1 VIRGKQARAAVFDL
15 DGTLVDSEPRSRVAL
30 RAMFADFGVPF
41 DEPLLQRFVGRRD
54 PEVFAE
60 LGDLFPGH
68 DPLDLAGAVVE
79 QYRLLGHLPI
89 PALPGAVDLT
99 TQIHR
104 AGDPIALV
112 TSAGRDHAVPAL
124 QRLGL
129 LEMFGAIVT
138 ADDIEIGKPHP
149 EGYLKA
155 SAALQV
161 DPAHCVAFEDSPAG
175 LSAAKAAGM
184 YCVAVTTTHEP
195 AELSTADRVVTDLS
209 EVTWPLPA

>member
-1 VIRGKQARAAVFDL
+1 LIRDRQARAAVFDL

-30 RAMFADFGVPF
+30 QAMFTDYGVPF

-60 LGDLFPGH
+60 MGDLFPGH
-68 DPLDLAGAVVE
+68 DPFDLAAAVGA

-99 TQIHR
+99 TQIHQ
-104 AGDPIALV
+104 AGDRIALV

-124 QRLGL
+124 RRLGML
-129 LEMFGAIVT
+129 DMFDAIVT
-138 ADDIEIGKPHP
+138 AEDITVGKPDP
-149 EGYLKA
+149 EGYLQA

-175 LSAAKAAGM
+175 LSAARAAGM
-184 YCVAVTTTHEP
+184 YCVAVTTTHP
-195 AELSTADRVVTDLS
+195 RTELGAADRVVADLT
-209 EVTWPLPA
+209 EVSWPLVM

>member
-30 RAMFADFGVPF
+30 QAMFTEYGVPF

-89 PALPGAVDLT
+89 PALPGAVDLI
-99 TQIHR
+99 TQIHQ

-124 QRLGL
+124 RRLGL
-129 LEMFGAIVT
+129 LEMFGVIVT
-138 ADDIEIGKPHP
+138 AEDIEIGKPHP

-155 SAALQV
+155 SKTLQV

>member
-1 VIRGKQARAAVFDL
+1 VIQGKRARAAVFDL

-30 RAMFADFGVPF
+30 EAMFTKYGVPF
-41 DEPLLQRFVGRRD
+41 DQSLLQRFVGRRD

-60 LGDLFPGH
+60 MGDLFPGH
-68 DPLDLAGAVVE
+68 DPFDLAEAVTE

-89 PALPGAVDLT
+89 PALPGAVELT
-99 TQIHR
+99 KQIHQ

-124 QRLGL
+124 RRLGM
-129 LEMFGAIVT
+129 LELFSAIVT
-138 ADDIEIGKPHP
+138 SEDITTGKPHP
-149 EGYLKA
+149 EGYLQA

-161 DPAHCVAFEDSPAG
+161 DPGHCVAFEDSPAG

-184 YCVAVTTTHEP
+184 YCVAVTTTHPP
-195 AELSTADRVVTDLS
+195 AELGAADQIVTDLS
-209 EVTWPLPA
+209 EVSWPLVT

>member
-1 VIRGKQARAAVFDL
+1 
-15 DGTLVDSEPRSRVAL
+15 VAL

-68 DPLDLAGAVVE
+68 DPLDLAAAVGA

>member
-1 VIRGKQARAAVFDL
+1 VIHGKRARAAVFDL

-30 RAMFADFGVPF
+30 EAMFTKYSVPF
-41 DEPLLQRFVGRRD
+41 DESLLQRFVGRRD

-60 LGDLFPGH
+60 MGDLFPGH
-68 DPLDLAGAVVE
+68 DPFDLAEAVTE

-89 PALPGAVDLT
+89 PALPGAVELT
-99 TQIHR
+99 AQIHQ

-124 QRLGL
+124 RRLGML
-129 LEMFGAIVT
+129 GRFSVIVT
-138 ADDIEIGKPHP
+138 SEDISIGKPHP
-149 EGYLKA
+149 EGYLQA

-161 DPAHCVAFEDSPAG
+161 DPGHCVAFEDSPAG

-184 YCVAVTTTHEP
+184 YCVAVTTTHPP
-195 AELSTADRVVTDLS
+195 AELGAADQVVTDLS
-209 EVTWPLPA
+209 EVSWPLAN

>member
-1 VIRGKQARAAVFDL
+1 MIRGKQVRAAVFDL
-15 DGTLVDSEPRSRVAL
+15 DGTLVDSEPHSRLAL
-30 RAMFADFGVPF
+30 RAMFTGYGVPF

-60 LGDLFPGH
+60 LGHLFPGH
-68 DPLDLAGAVVE
+68 DPFDLAAAVTV
-79 QYRLLGHLPI
+79 QYRMMGHLPI

-124 QRLGL
+124 RRLGV
-129 LEMFGAIVT
+129 LEMFSAIVT

-149 EGYLKA
+149 EGYLQA

-161 DPAHCVAFEDSPAG
+161 DPGRCVAFEDSPAG

-184 YCVAVTTTHEP
+184 YCVAVTTTHP
-195 AELSTADRVVTDLS
+195 PTELSAADQVVTNLS
-209 EVTWPLPA
+209 EVSWPLIT